1 MTDRDEKVREA
12 KVLAEMLPV
21 HVMRLANTNMGISM
35 MDWDEISNDILAA
48 ARALAALS
56 HPAPDVPG
64 AEEVE
69 AIRARHEAA
78 KQALDDERYYSG
90 NVPAVFPTNEGKR
103 AHADR
108 ATLLRLLD
116 AARAELAKVKKA
128 AGPFVETL
136 KHDISE
142 DETMNDYFRPIEK
155 YNHAPRLTVGDFRR
169 LAAALKEKP

>member
-1 MTDRDEKVREA
+1 MADRNSLELIGLQTAA
-12 KVLAEMLPV
+12 KERIRWLSAQLA
-21 HVMRLANTNMGISM
+21 
-35 MDWDEISNDILAA
+35 
-48 ARALAALS
+48 AALS
-56 HPAPDVPG
+56 HPTPPAEPTFREIRPEEVTFGRHRDVPG
-64 AEEVE
+64 AEGVE

-169 LAAALKEKP
+169 LAAALKEQQG